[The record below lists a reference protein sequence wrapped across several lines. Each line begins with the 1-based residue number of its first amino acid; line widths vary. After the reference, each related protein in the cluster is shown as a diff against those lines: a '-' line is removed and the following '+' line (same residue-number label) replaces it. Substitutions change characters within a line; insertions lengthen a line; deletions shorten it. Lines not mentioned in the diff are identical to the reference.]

1 MFPLPAMDVPE
12 GFCSQDVYDAV
23 DAYSA
28 ERDEWNSQTGFEEWL
43 MDDLSTSLGQ
53 VVRDEIS
60 ALSEQVNMQV
70 NAATADID
78 AEIQRLF
85 LDDQAN
91 PAGQRFASL
100 EDAREKLLADFA
112 AAGMTP

>member
-1 MFPLPAMDVPE
+1 
-12 GFCSQDVYDAV
+12 
-23 DAYSA
+23 
-28 ERDEWNSQTGFEEWL
+28 
-43 MDDLSTSLGQ
+43 
-53 VVRDEIS
+53 
-60 ALSEQVNMQV
+60 MQV

-91 PAGQRFASL
+91 PAGQRFSSL